1 MTLSDNHEGPKD
13 VLNGQSLRVGI
24 DIGGTFTDA
33 VAEAGS
39 QRRSTKVLT
48 TPQAPETA
56 ALESLDRVVQDIGA
70 APGDVDLIIHGTTL
84 ATNAL
89 IERRGAVTGLITTEG
104 FRDVLEIRHEDRY
117 EQYDLTLTLPPPLVP
132 RARRLPVGERVD
144 ASGRV
149 VRPLDEA
156 AVVAAA
162 RQLGAQGVE
171 AVAIGFLHSY
181 ANPAH
186 EQRAAEI
193 VRAALPGAAI
203 TLSAEVAPEM
213 REYQRFSTAVANAY
227 IQPLMDRYLAG
238 LADAMAARGYG
249 CPLLLMLSSG
259 GLTALETARRF
270 PVRLVE
276 SGPAGGA
283 IFAREIGR
291 EAATDDLL
299 AFDMGGTTAKLCLI
313 DGGQAQTSRDFE
325 VARVWRFRKGS
336 GLPLRIPVIEMVE
349 IGAGGGSIAGVD
361 ALGRVAVGPRSAG
374 SEPGP
379 AAYGRGG
386 TDATVTDADLVLGRL
401 DPGRFAGGKIA
412 LDAAASET
420 AVERSVG
427 RPIAAPVPIA
437 AIAISEMVEE
447 TMADAARVHA
457 IESGTELGHRTM
469 VAFGGAAP
477 NHALRLADKLGIR
490 RVLIPPGA
498 GVGSAIGFLRAPAAY
513 EVVRSLKRPLD
524 RLDAGEVAGML
535 ASMATEARDIVR
547 RAAPGV
553 AAAETVHAAM
563 RYVGQGHEIEVILP
577 GREATDLR
585 ADHLATLYEARYRQV
600 YGRLV
605 PDGEI
610 EVLTWS
616 VRASAATAR
625 PASSTHP
632 AGATA
637 AATTETRRV
646 IDGATGETTDIPCY
660 WRRDLPPGARL
671 DGPAVIAE
679 AETSTLLPAGVVA
692 TVLAGG
698 IIDCRRQETVQ

>member
-1 MTLSDNHEGPKD
+1 M
-13 VLNGQSLRVGI
+13 LNGKPLRVGI
-24 DIGGTFTDA
+24 DIGGTFTDT
-33 VAEAGS
+33 VIEAGPT
-39 QRRSTKVLT
+39 RRSTKVLT
-48 TPQAPETA
+48 THTAPEA
-56 ALESLDRVVQDIGA
+56 GALEALDLVVREIGA
-70 APGDVDLIIHGTTL
+70 SPSDVDLIIHGTTL

-89 IERRGAVTGLITTEG
+89 IERRGAVTGLITTRG

-117 EQYDLTLTLPPPLVP
+117 EQYDLTLELPAPLIP
-132 RARRLPVGERVD
+132 RARRLPVDERMD
-144 ASGRV
+144 ASGAV

-156 AVVAAA
+156 GVAAA
-162 RQLGAQGVE
+162 ARMLGNQGAE

-186 EQRAAEI
+186 ERRAAEI
-193 VRAALPGAAI
+193 VQDTLPDAAI

-213 REYQRFSTAVANAY
+213 REYQRFSTAAANAY
-227 IQPLMDRYLAG
+227 IQPLMGRYLAG
-238 LADAMAARGYG
+238 MAETLAARGYR

-259 GLTALETARRF
+259 GLTALDTACRF

-283 IFAREIGR
+283 IFACEIGR
-291 EAATDDLL
+291 EAAADQLL

-313 DGGQAQTSRDFE
+313 DNGEAQTSRDFE

-386 TDATVTDADLVLGRL
+386 SDATVTDADLALGRL
-401 DPGRFAGGKIA
+401 DPERFADGKIA
-412 LDAAASET
+412 LDTLAADAAVDSCVARPMAAS
-420 AVERSVG
+420 
-427 RPIAAPVPIA
+427 VPIA
-437 AIAISEMVEE
+437 AVAISEMVEE

-457 IESGTELGHRTM
+457 IEGGTELGHRTM

-477 NHALRLADKLGIR
+477 NHALSLAAKLGIR

-524 RLDAGEVAGML
+524 HLDAGEAADVLAGM
-535 ASMATEARDIVR
+535 AEEARDIVDH
-547 RAAPGV
+547 AAPG
-553 AAAETVHAAM
+553 APAEEIVHAAM

-577 GREATDLR
+577 GRAAADLQP
-585 ADHLATLYEARYRQV
+585 APLAALFEGRYRQL

-610 EVLTWS
+610 EVLTWA
-616 VRASAATAR
+616 VRVSAAASDGQAPSIQHDAHTV
-625 PASSTHP
+625 PA
-632 AGATA
+632 AG
-637 AATTETRRV
+637 TRRV
-646 IDGATGETTDIPCY
+646 IDSATGEASDIPCY
-660 WRRDLPPGARL
+660 WRPDLAPGASL
-671 DGPAVIAE
+671 QGPAVIAE

-698 IIDCRRQETVQ
+698 TIDCRRLETVQ